1 MLLLVL
7 FFITMKN
14 KSKLFIIQLF
24 LLITL
29 FISCNTTKQNIYTM
43 VQESGQLVFLR
54 QVTLDSKDF
63 PLRNTCFD
71 VTVKIVDFELSDNNT
86 VNYTLYFP
94 KEYYSYEDKA
104 ELFFQTP
111 SNPKITLN
119 DCKVLYKDINKKKAL
134 EIRYTAK
141 LSDQDLKAMLEYPEQ
156 TKPGITL
163 ADKTKIYSSAD
174 FSQKL
179 FELGVLIK

>member
-1 MLLLVL
+1 
-7 FFITMKN
+7 MK
-14 KSKLFIIQLF
+14 KLNTKIIFTILF
-24 LLITL
+24 LFT
-29 FISCNTTKQNIYTM
+29 FFASCKTTEQNIYTM

-54 QVTLDSKDF
+54 PVTLDSKDF

-94 KEYYSYEDKA
+94 KEYYSYEDKV
-104 ELFFQTP
+104 EFFFQTP

-119 DCKVLYKDINKKKAL
+119 DCKVLYKDINKKQNL

-141 LSDQDLKAMLEYPEQ
+141 LSDQDLKAMLENPEQ

-163 ADKTKIYSSAD
+163 GDQTKIYSSSD